1 MLNIKKIII
10 SIACVTILT
19 VAVFGGKYL
28 ISLQKYKRIISGLKI
43 NNVNLSNVSDG
54 KYIGSCDAEVISAK
68 VQVTVKN
75 KKITNI
81 VLLKHK
87 NERGKRAEVIVE
99 RVKKAQTLSVDTVSG
114 ATNSSK
120 VILKAIENALESGEA

>member
-1 MLNIKKIII
+1 MLSVKKGIII
-10 SIACVTILT
+10 IACITIVTVVI
-19 VAVFGGKYL
+19 FGGKYL

-43 NNVNLSNVSDG
+43 KNVNLSKVSDG
-54 KYIGSCDAEVISAK
+54 KYIGSCDAEVISAE
-68 VQVTVKN
+68 VQVTVKG